1 MIYLFSKKKC
11 PITGRL
17 TCGSRLNGFEII
29 GTGKI
34 RIILFIYMMSISLQ
48 LLFVQHCNG
57 CSLTPD
63 LLVLGIWTESWKI
76 AERSLMFKST
86 IHTGPLDLFLFIRF
100 SRKWNARSHSHWKI
114 SSDFEFLRD
123 STASSHPDAL
133 ASSRSWV
140 RQPVYV
146 CFS

>member
-1 MIYLFSKKKC
+1 MIYLFSKKWC
-11 PITGRL
+11 PITGQL
-17 TCGSRLNGFEII
+17 TCDSRLNGIEIVGI
-29 GTGKI
+29 AKI
-34 RIILFIYMMSISLQ
+34 RTILFIYMMSISLQ
-48 LLFVQHCNG
+48 LLFVQRCNG

-63 LLVLGIWTESWKI
+63 LLVLGILTESWKI

-100 SRKWNARSHSHWKI
+100 SRKWNARPRSHWKI
-114 SSDFEFLRD
+114 SSDFESLRD
-123 STASSHPDAL
+123 STASSHPDAS
-133 ASSRSWV
+133 AISRSWV